1 MEPLLS
7 DRLRAKVAPAALRWW
22 RTTALLWLLLL
33 LPAGCVTED
42 LPNDTRQGNFLAF
55 WQTLD
60 EKYCFFPQKSEAY
73 GLDWD
78 EVRGRYAPAITEEM
92 TERQL
97 FEVLAQMSYE
107 LRDGHVNIF
116 AAHDVARYGRWFD
129 DYPAN
134 YADTLERIYLG
145 RTEDSATAS
154 GLKYRILDD
163 NIGYVRCATF
173 QSGFGSGNLHEM
185 MRALSLCD
193 GLIVDVRSNG
203 GGLLT
208 AAQDLASLFLN
219 ERSLVGYVC
228 HKTGRG
234 HTDFSAPEAIYIDP
248 FEGLRWQKPV
258 VILTNRSTY
267 SAANAF
273 VAYLHG
279 RRNVTT
285 LGDRTGGGSGL
296 PLNSE
301 LPNGWTIRF
310 SACPMYDAEMRLTEE
325 GIDPDVRQDLSP
337 DALQT
342 GRDDIIERARELLHA
357 LTQTPHA

>member
-1 MEPLLS
+1 M
-7 DRLRAKVAPAALRWW
+7 
-22 RTTALLWLLLL
+22 
-33 LPAGCVTED
+33 
-42 LPNDTRQGNFLAF
+42 
-55 WQTLD
+55 
-60 EKYCFFPQKSEAY
+60 
-73 GLDWD
+73 
-78 EVRGRYAPAITEEM
+78 
-92 TERQL
+92 
-97 FEVLAQMSYE
+97 
-107 LRDGHVNIF
+107 
-116 AAHDVARYGRWFD
+116 
-129 DYPAN
+129 
-134 YADTLERIYLG
+134 
-145 RTEDSATAS
+145 
-154 GLKYRILDD
+154 
-163 NIGYVRCATF
+163 
-173 QSGFGSGNLHEM
+173 
-185 MRALSLCD
+185 
-193 GLIVDVRSNG
+193 
-203 GGLLT
+203 
-208 AAQDLASLFLN
+208 
-219 ERSLVGYVC
+219 GYVC

-357 LTQTPHA
+357 VTQTPHA